1 MNGTNQDSD
10 GDYWSDM
17 DQSDS
22 DDDETRLNKTTPQK
36 KKVIVEQP

>member
-22 DDDETRLNKTTPQK
+22 DDETQRNKTTPQK